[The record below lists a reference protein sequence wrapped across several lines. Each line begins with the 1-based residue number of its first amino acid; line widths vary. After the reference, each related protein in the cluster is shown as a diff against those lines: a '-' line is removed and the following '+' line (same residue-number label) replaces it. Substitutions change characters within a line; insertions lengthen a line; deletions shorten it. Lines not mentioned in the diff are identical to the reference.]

1 MTKYIKI
8 LSRILLA
15 FVLIALPACNKGNGA
30 DEAVAAIE
38 DATKRIKEAKTVEQ
52 RMTITQELSKTMKE
66 LNEKYPQDKLTDEEK
81 ARVTKATQ
89 EFLITVVNANTEEPI
104 KKMKDNIKETG
115 SPVLDS
121 TSN

>member
-1 MTKYIKI
+1 MIKLVKI
-8 LSRILLA
+8 LSFALLTS
-15 FVLIALPACNKGNGA
+15 VLFMLSACNKGNGA

-38 DATKRIKEAKTVEQ
+38 DATKRIENAKTIEQ

-81 ARVTKATQ
+81 ARITKATQ
-89 EFLITVVNANTEEPI
+89 EFLITVVNANTAEPI

-121 TSN
+121 TAD